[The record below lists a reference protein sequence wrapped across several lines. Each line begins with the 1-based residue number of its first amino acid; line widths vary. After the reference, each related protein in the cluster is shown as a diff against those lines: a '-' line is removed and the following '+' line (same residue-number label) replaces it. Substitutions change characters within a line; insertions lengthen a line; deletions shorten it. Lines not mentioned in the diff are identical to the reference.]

1 MAGEIVKVPRDL
13 IEQNP
18 FASQL
23 TKESMMADL
32 AKIGTVKQWTEKFGR
47 MFGHDTS
54 ISDNVAR
61 LLTEGV
67 NKWDEQ
73 DPSTEE
79 LNNMAPGAT
88 PATWWI
94 YLNADNNK
102 DKELYAK
109 LAECAEDFHPFM
121 WNEETTRAWAV
132 AFLQAVKDEMT
143 EEQGKWLLAQNQAY
157 DAYAAG
163 AGPVAG

>member
-1 MAGEIVKVPRDL
+1 MAGEIVRVSRDL
-13 IEQNP
+13 VRQNP
-18 FASQL
+18 FASQV
-23 TKESMMADL
+23 TEESMMADL

-47 MFGHDTS
+47 MFGHDAS
-54 ISDNVAR
+54 ITDNVAR

-67 NKWDEQ
+67 NKWDEE
-73 DPSTEE
+73 DPGMEGVK
-79 LNNMAPGAT
+79 NMAPGAT

-109 LAECAEDFHPFM
+109 LAECAQDFRPFV
-121 WNEETTRAWAV
+121 WNEETTRDWAV
-132 AFLQAVKDEMT
+132 AFLKAVEDEMT
-143 EEQGKWLLAQNQAY
+143 KEQGKWLHAQYQAY

>member
-1 MAGEIVKVPRDL
+1 MAGELVYVPSDL

-18 FASQL
+18 FAAQV
-23 TKESMMADL
+23 TKESMMEDL
-32 AKIGTVKQWTEKFGR
+32 AKIGTVKQWTQKFG
-47 MFGHDTS
+47 DTS
-54 ISDNVAR
+54 NSDNVAR

-67 NKWDEQ
+67 NKWDEE
-73 DPSTEE
+73 DPGMEGVK
-79 LNNMAPGAT
+79 NMAPGAT

-94 YLNADNNK
+94 YLNADNKK

-109 LAECAEDFHPFM
+109 LAECAQDFRPFV
-121 WNEETTRAWAV
+121 WNEETTRGWAV
-132 AFLQAVKDEMT
+132 AFLKAVEDEMT
-143 EEQGKWLLAQNQAY
+143 EEAGKWLRAQYQAY